1 MMSNPDPMT
10 APFGAFAL
18 TSREEWLRRLA
29 MSLPTDGLRRGA
41 ESVVRR
47 MLMSG
52 GRDIADVE
60 VFPGQ
65 FARLHMRDN
74 RCEKR
79 VFVGSKTW
87 DNAERTA
94 IREMMAAKPANE
106 AFVFVD
112 AGANAGFYTLSAI
125 ADAHALGR
133 PIRGVAIEP
142 DVENRR
148 RLEFNLAASNA
159 DNVTVL
165 PYALG
170 ADEGEAM
177 LVQSDKNRG
186 EVHIE
191 AGGEG
196 SSIRLRPLRA
206 ALHEAGVDQVDIM
219 KMDIEG
225 FEEIVLEA
233 FFGDAPR
240 TIWPRMI
247 LLETRHEAGIAQG
260 AAGLCLRN
268 GYELARQMR
277 QNAVLVLK
285 SDEM

>member
-1 MMSNPDPMT
+1 MSNPDPMT
-10 APFGAFAL
+10 APYGAFAL
-18 TSREEWLRRLA
+18 SSSEEWLRRLA
-29 MSLPTDGLRRGA
+29 MALPTDGLRRGA

-47 MLMSG
+47 ILMSG
-52 GRDIADVE
+52 GREIADVE

-79 VFVGSKTW
+79 VFAGSKTW
-87 DNAERTA
+87 DNAERAA
-94 IREMMAAKPANE
+94 IREAIAAKPAGQD
-106 AFVFVD
+106 FVFVD
-112 AGANAGFYTLSAI
+112 AGANAGFYTLSAVS
-125 ADAHALGR
+125 DASACDQ
-133 PIRGVAIEP
+133 PIKAVAIEP
-142 DVENRR
+142 DEENRR
-148 RLEFNLAASNA
+148 RLEFNIAASNA
-159 DNVTVL
+159 GCVTVL

-170 ADEGEAM
+170 AEEGEAV
-177 LVQSDKNRG
+177 LVQSGHNRG

-191 AGGEG
+191 ADGQGTT
-196 SSIRLRPLRA
+196 IRLRPLRA
-206 ALHEAGVDQVDIM
+206 ALHEAGVDHVDIM

-225 FEEIVLEA
+225 FEETVLEA
-233 FFGDAPR
+233 FFGDALR

-247 LLETRHEAGIAQG
+247 LLETRHEAGITTG

-285 SDEM
+285 PGEM

>member
-1 MMSNPDPMT
+1 MSNPDPMT

-29 MSLPTDGLRRGA
+29 MSLPSDGLRRGA

-79 VFVGSKTW
+79 VFAGSRTW
-87 DNAERTA
+87 DSAERAAIRTA
-94 IREMMAAKPANE
+94 IAAKPAGTD
-106 AFVFVD
+106 FVFVD
-112 AGANAGFYTLSAI
+112 AGANAGFYTLSAV
-125 ADAHALGR
+125 ADAKALR
-133 PIRGVAIEP
+133 RSLKAVAIEP
-142 DVENRR
+142 DAENRR
-148 RLEFNLAASNA
+148 RLEFNIAASNA
-159 DNVTVL
+159 GNVTVL

-170 ADEGEAM
+170 AEEGEAV
-177 LVQSDKNRG
+177 LVQSDSNRG

-191 AGGEG
+191 ADGVG

-206 ALHEAGVDQVDIM
+206 ALHEAGVDHVDIM

-247 LLETRHEAGIAQG
+247 LLETRHEAGITVG

-285 SDEM
+285 PGEL

>member
-1 MMSNPDPMT
+1 MSNPDPMT
-10 APFGAFAL
+10 APYGAFAL
-18 TSREEWLRRLA
+18 SSSEEWLRRLA
-29 MSLPTDGLRRGA
+29 MTLPTDGLRRGA

-47 MLMSG
+47 ILMSG
-52 GRDIADVE
+52 GREIADVE

-79 VFVGSKTW
+79 VFAGSKTW
-87 DNAERTA
+87 DNAERAA
-94 IREMMAAKPANE
+94 IREAIAAKPAGQD
-106 AFVFVD
+106 FVFVD
-112 AGANAGFYTLSAI
+112 AGANAGFYTLSAVS
-125 ADAHALGR
+125 DASACDQ
-133 PIRGVAIEP
+133 PIKAVAIEP
-142 DVENRR
+142 DEENRR
-148 RLEFNLAASNA
+148 RLEFNIAASNA
-159 DNVTVL
+159 GCVTVL

-170 ADEGEAM
+170 AEEGEAV
-177 LVQSDKNRG
+177 LVQSGHNRG

-191 AGGEG
+191 ADGQGTT
-196 SSIRLRPLRA
+196 IRLRPLRA
-206 ALHEAGVDQVDIM
+206 ALHEAGVDHVDIM

-225 FEEIVLEA
+225 FEETVLEA

-247 LLETRHEAGIAQG
+247 LLETRHEAGITVG

-285 SDEM
+285 PGEM

>member
-1 MMSNPDPMT
+1 MSNPDPIT

-18 TSREEWLRRLA
+18 TSRQEWLRRLA

-47 MLMSG
+47 LLMLD
-52 GRDIADVE
+52 GREIADVE

-79 VFVGSKTW
+79 VFAGSKTW
-87 DNAERTA
+87 DSAERASIRAA
-94 IREMMAAKPANE
+94 IAAKPAKEN
-106 AFVFVD
+106 FVFVD

-125 ADAHALGR
+125 ADAHALGHV
-133 PIRGVAIEP
+133 ITAIAIEP
-142 DVENRR
+142 DQENRR
-148 RLEFNLAASNA
+148 RLEFNLAASRA
-159 DNVTVL
+159 DTVTVL

-170 ADEGEAM
+170 AEEGEAV
-177 LVQSDKNRG
+177 LVQSDNNRG

-191 AGGEG
+191 PGGKG
-196 SSIRLRPLRA
+196 TRIRLRPLRA
-206 ALHEAGVDQVDIM
+206 ALHEAGVDHVDVM

-225 FEEIVLEA
+225 FEEIVLTA
-233 FFGDAPR
+233 FFGDAPQ

-247 LLETRHEAGIAQG
+247 LLETRHEAGIMAG

-285 SDEM
+285 PGEMQ

>member
-148 RLEFNLAASNA
+148 RLEFNLASNA

>member
-1 MMSNPDPMT
+1 MT
-10 APFGAFAL
+10 
-18 TSREEWLRRLA
+18 
-29 MSLPTDGLRRGA
+29 LPTDGLRRGA

-47 MLMSG
+47 ILMSG
-52 GRDIADVE
+52 GREIADVE

-79 VFVGSKTW
+79 VFAGSKTW
-87 DNAERTA
+87 DNAERAA
-94 IREMMAAKPANE
+94 IREAIAAKPAGQD
-106 AFVFVD
+106 FVFVD
-112 AGANAGFYTLSAI
+112 AGANAGFYTLSAVS
-125 ADAHALGR
+125 DASACDQ
-133 PIRGVAIEP
+133 PIKAVAIEP
-142 DVENRR
+142 DEENRR
-148 RLEFNLAASNA
+148 RLEFNIAASNA
-159 DNVTVL
+159 GCVTVL

-170 ADEGEAM
+170 AEEGEAV
-177 LVQSDKNRG
+177 LVQSGHNRG

-191 AGGEG
+191 ADGQGTT
-196 SSIRLRPLRA
+196 IRLRPLRA
-206 ALHEAGVDQVDIM
+206 ALHEAGVDHVDIM

-225 FEEIVLEA
+225 FEETVLET

-247 LLETRHEAGIAQG
+247 LLETRHEAGITVG

-285 SDEM
+285 PGEM

>member
-1 MMSNPDPMT
+1 MSNPDPMT

-18 TSREEWLRRLA
+18 SSREEWLRRLA

-41 ESVVRR
+41 ESAIRR
-47 MLMSG
+47 VLMSG

-79 VFVGSKTW
+79 VFVGSRTW
-87 DNAERTA
+87 DNAERAA
-94 IREMMAAKPANE
+94 IRGQIAAKPAGE
-106 AFVFVD
+106 KFVFVD
-112 AGANAGFYTLSAI
+112 AGANAGFYTLSAVS
-125 ADAHALGR
+125 DGQALGR
-133 PIRGVAIEP
+133 TVKAVAIEP

-159 DNVTVL
+159 GNVTVL

-170 ADEGEAM
+170 AEEGEAV
-177 LVQSDKNRG
+177 LVQSDHNRG

-206 ALHEAGVDQVDIM
+206 ALHEAGVDHVDIM

-225 FEEIVLEA
+225 FEETVLEA

-247 LLETRHEAGIAQG
+247 LLETRHEAGLTAG

-268 GYELARQMR
+268 GYELALQMR

-285 SDEM
+285 PGEI

>member
-1 MMSNPDPMT
+1 MSNPDPMT

-18 TSREEWLRRLA
+18 SSREEWLRRLA
-29 MSLPTDGLRRGA
+29 MKLPGDGLRRGA

-47 MLMSG
+47 LLMSG
-52 GRDIADVE
+52 GREIADVE

-79 VFVGSKTW
+79 VFVGSRTW
-87 DNAERTA
+87 DNAERAA
-94 IREMMAAKPANE
+94 IRDMIAAKPANE

-125 ADAHALGR
+125 ADAKALGR
-133 PIRGVAIEP
+133 NIKAVAIEP

-148 RLEFNLAASNA
+148 RLEFNLAASGA
-159 DNVTVL
+159 SAVTVL

-170 ADEGEAM
+170 AQEGEAV
-177 LVQSDKNRG
+177 LVQSDHNRG

-191 AGGEG
+191 ADGKG
-196 SSIRLRPLRA
+196 SNIRLRPLRA
-206 ALHEAGVDQVDIM
+206 ALHEAGVDHVDIM

-247 LLETRHEAGIAQG
+247 LLETRHEAGLTVG

-285 SDEM
+285 PGEI